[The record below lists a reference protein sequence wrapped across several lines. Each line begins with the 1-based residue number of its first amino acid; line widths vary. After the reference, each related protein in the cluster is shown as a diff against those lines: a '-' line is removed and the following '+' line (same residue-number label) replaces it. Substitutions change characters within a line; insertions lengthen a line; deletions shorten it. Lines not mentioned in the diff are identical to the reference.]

1 MKKLK
6 LPLIIFSA
14 MLLQLTNARAQQVP
28 QTLTYQS
35 VLRNSSNALVANT
48 AVGIKISVLQG
59 NDPGIAVYVE
69 TQTATTNANG
79 LVSLQIGAG
88 TAAIGTFS
96 QIDWANGPY
105 FIKTETD
112 PTGGSNYSIVGT
124 QQLLSVPYALYAAK
138 SGGNAFETTAMDPT
152 AIYNTNPGNVGIGTD
167 LPSEKLDVA
176 GNLKVRGNMTVNGTL
191 NNMNIG
197 NLGSGTTNVAL
208 GDNAYSTNAS
218 GDGNT
223 SIGFAAMQNSTTAWN
238 NVAVGA
244 VALGSN
250 TTGFWNNAIG
260 WGSLMGNTT
269 GIQNIGLGNNT
280 LTTNTTGSQNTAI
293 GNQSDVAA
301 SDLNNATAIGNFAIV
316 DASNKIQL
324 GNTDVTSVNTSGTYT
339 GAGFKTPN
347 GTSSQFLMAD
357 GSVSTGA
364 AGPQG
369 VQGPAGNDGAVG
381 PQGPA
386 GNDGAVGPQ
395 GLQGL
400 QGPAGNDGAAGPQGV
415 QGPAGPQGP
424 AGSDATVSITSIAN
438 TSNANGGTI
447 NMNTGALS
455 LAPADATNG
464 GVVTTSDQIFSGS
477 KLFSANIAAN
487 GTLGVGTI
495 NPETSAKLEVKSTTQ
510 GFLPPRMT
518 YTQRNYIFNP
528 VTGLVLFC
536 TDCGPVFIG
545 GELQVFSGGMW
556 RNLMGNAASLATPS
570 VESTT
575 AATNITPTTATSGGY
590 INNNGGYYT
599 SFERGVCWGTSPN
612 PTIANS
618 RTNEVTYSLGT
629 YTASLTGLFAN
640 TVYYVRAY
648 ATNTSGTAYGT
659 QISFTTTTIL
669 PFVASTTAA
678 TSITT
683 STYTSGGTVTL
694 EGTSPVTARGVC
706 WSSSNSSPTI
716 ADFRT
721 TETGTTGTFTST
733 LVGLSLN
740 TTYYVR
746 AYATNTAGTHYGPV
760 IVFSTLSIPTV
771 TTAPP
776 TNITPSTFTTGG
788 NITNDG
794 GSTIIARGICWS
806 TSPNPTLADFVTTES
821 GTTGSFTNSLT
832 GLIFGTTYYVRAY
845 ATNAIGTA
853 YGTQTSHGAGLGT
866 PYQGGIVAYFLKSG
880 DLGYV
885 AGQIHGIIAATSD
898 QSANVMW
905 WNGSNSIT
913 GATGTAVG
921 TGFANT
927 NTIIASQGATAT
939 NYAAG
944 LARAYQG
951 DGYTDWYLPS
961 IDELNI
967 LYLNRTLIGGFAGYW
982 YWSSTETSSTYA
994 AANYFYNGTPSNNL
1008 GKSADFYI
1016 RAVRSF

>member
-14 MLLQLTNARAQQVP
+14 MLLQLTIARAQQVP

-88 TAAIGTFS
+88 TADIGTFS

-105 FIKTETD
+105 FIKTEID
-112 PTGGSNYSIVGT
+112 PTGGSNYSITGT
-124 QQLLSVPYALYAAK
+124 QQLASVPYALYAAK
-138 SGGNAFETTAMDPT
+138 SGGTVFETTAYPAD
-152 AIYNTNPGNVGIGTD
+152 IHNTNPGNVGIGTD

-301 SDLNNATAIGNFAIV
+301 SDLNNATAIGNLAIV

-386 GNDGAVGPQ
+386 GNDGA
-395 GLQGL
+395 
-400 QGPAGNDGAAGPQGV
+400 AGPQGV

-464 GVVTTSDQIFSGS
+464 GVVTTGTQTFAGN
-477 KLFSANIAAN
+477 KTFTGTATANSFVKAGGTASQYLMAN
-487 GTLGVGTI
+487 GTTSVAVSGQYSGQYSSGSGVGYTI
-495 NPETSAKLEVKSTTQ
+495 NYSPTLNRVVV
-510 GFLPPRMT
+510 T
-518 YTQRNYIFNP
+518 YTTPFQAPPNVVICPFGAVSYI
-528 VTGLVLFC
+528 T
-536 TDCGPVFIG
+536 
-545 GELQVFSGGMW
+545 
-556 RNLMGNAASLATPS
+556 
-570 VESTT
+570 
-575 AATNITPTTATSGGY
+575 
-590 INNNGGYYT
+590 
-599 SFERGVCWGTSPN
+599 
-612 PTIANS
+612 
-618 RTNEVTYSLGT
+618 
-629 YTASLTGLFAN
+629 
-640 TVYYVRAY
+640 
-648 ATNTSGTAYGT
+648 
-659 QISFTTTTIL
+659 
-669 PFVASTTAA
+669 
-678 TSITT
+678 
-683 STYTSGGTVTL
+683 
-694 EGTSPVTARGVC
+694 
-706 WSSSNSSPTI
+706 
-716 ADFRT
+716 
-721 TETGTTGTFTST
+721 
-733 LVGLSLN
+733 
-740 TTYYVR
+740 
-746 AYATNTAGTHYGPV
+746 TNTA
-760 IVFSTLSIPTV
+760 
-771 TTAPP
+771 
-776 TNITPSTFTTGG
+776 
-788 NITNDG
+788 
-794 GSTIIARGICWS
+794 
-806 TSPNPTLADFVTTES
+806 
-821 GTTGSFTNSLT
+821 
-832 GLIFGTTYYVRAY
+832 
-845 ATNAIGTA
+845 
-853 YGTQTSHGAGLGT
+853 AGF
-866 PYQGGIVAYFLKSG
+866 QVYF
-880 DLGYV
+880 
-885 AGQIHGIIAATSD
+885 
-898 QSANVMW
+898 ANVQ
-905 WNGSNSIT
+905 NS
-913 GATGTAVG
+913 VV
-921 TGFANT
+921 FPQFSF
-927 NTIIASQGATAT
+927 IAMGQ
-939 NYAAG
+939 
-944 LARAYQG
+944 
-951 DGYTDWYLPS
+951 
-961 IDELNI
+961 
-967 LYLNRTLIGGFAGYW
+967 
-982 YWSSTETSSTYA
+982 
-994 AANYFYNGTPSNNL
+994 
-1008 GKSADFYI
+1008 
-1016 RAVRSF
+1016 